1 MKIILTNNTFFPYQ
15 RGGAEIIVKRLA
27 EAWSKAGHEVLM
39 VTLKPKHCKDWLPED
54 TNDEYKVIYW
64 PSNYYYLS
72 NYSIN
77 YKLGWHLLDWLGIRR
92 LISWLKV
99 LRGFK
104 PDLVVAHNITG
115 LGFSL
120 HFSCWRLGIPSVQV
134 FHDLQYLI
142 PNGLLMVGQEKKL
155 KSWSARVYQM
165 ITASWLGSAKLLVS
179 PSNWLIDCH
188 CQRGWLV
195 QAKWLRLANPGSDS
209 LPANY
214 RLPEKLRRAIFVGQL
229 TKAKGILWLAE
240 QWTDFN
246 RQLLVAGFN
255 EVDLVIVGDGA
266 LSDRLK
272 SLADQD
278 QHLVL
283 LGRLPNDQI
292 TAQLNSADVLLAPS
306 FCYENWPTVLLEAA
320 AAGCIAISTDQGGGG
335 ELAENLGYLTFKAG
349 DLDSLATAWKKL
361 AETAAKINV
370 WPVNN
375 TSITISSNNYLERL
389 LSKTKS
395 LD

>member
-1 MKIILTNNTFFPYQ
+1 MKILLTNNTFYPYQ
-15 RGGAEIIVKRLA
+15 RGGAETIIKRLA
-27 EAWSKAGHEVLM
+27 EDWSAAGHEVL
-39 VTLKPKHCKDWLPED
+39 VVALKPKRQAGELSHYTPQG
-54 TNDEYKVIYW
+54 YKVTYW
-64 PSNYYYLS
+64 LSNYYHIE
-72 NYSIN
+72 NWSIWRRFI
-77 YKLGWHLLDWLGIRR
+77 WHLPDWLGLRF
-92 LISWLKV
+92 LTDWLKT
-99 LRGFK
+99 LNSFK
-104 PDLVVAHNITG
+104 PDLVVANNLTG

-142 PNGLLMVGQEKKL
+142 PSGLLMVGQEKKL

-165 ITASWLGSAKLLVS
+165 ITASWLGSAKSLVS

-188 CQRGWLV
+188 CQHGWLA

-246 RQLLVAGFN
+246 RQLLAAGFN
-255 EVDLVIVGDGA
+255 EVDLVIIGDGPLA
-266 LSDRLK
+266 NRLK
-272 SLADQD
+272 LLASQD
-278 QHLVL
+278 WHLIL
-283 LGRLPNDQI
+283 LGKLPNNQI
-292 TAQLNSADVLLAPS
+292 AAQLKSADVLLAPS

-349 DLDSLATAWKKL
+349 DLDSLATAWQKL
-361 AETAAKINV
+361 AETAAKV
-370 WPVNN
+370 DSWPAPKEII
-375 TSITISSNNYLERL
+375 ITTPNQYLKEL
-389 LSKTKS
+389 LVA
-395 LD
+395 D